1 MARIANVRPPFV
13 NLYRAALGCFR
24 SNVIDRERLPSNQ
37 ATIDG
42 EGVGDDGAGDGGA
55 GMGLYFCS
63 NGITSR

>member
-1 MARIANVRPPFV
+1 MSQSRDLQAPERIQNSHQNVT
-13 NLYRAALGCFR
+13 
-24 SNVIDRERLPSNQ
+24 DQERLPSNQ